1 MPYVSNAR
9 NSPWLLRSS
18 TLFSAI
24 SNPVIHM
31 DYDEVQ
37 VKVQWNNRRL
47 INAKGGTRGA
57 KGKGVKN
64 HGTLFLFTQCLL
76 FKFGLRFQA
85 FHLRFWIYTKIK
97 KKIEAVQS
105 LPIWNFHQRH
115 QWCSLP
121 NRMPRLSPWARNLA
135 VMYSKYSMASPE
147 SRVPWG
153 ECMNLR
159 SVGQRLARDSTQ
171 GSVLQKRW
179 LPRLPSTLN
188 YHSPGKH

>member
-1 MPYVSNAR
+1 MTYKDIHRYFPAKERKFEMDMPYVSNAR
-9 NSPWLLRSS
+9 NSPWVLRSS

-24 SNPVIHM
+24 SNLVIHM

-85 FHLRFWIYTKIK
+85 FHLRF
-97 KKIEAVQS
+97 
-105 LPIWNFHQRH
+105 
-115 QWCSLP
+115 
-121 NRMPRLSPWARNLA
+121 
-135 VMYSKYSMASPE
+135 
-147 SRVPWG
+147 
-153 ECMNLR
+153 
-159 SVGQRLARDSTQ
+159 
-171 GSVLQKRW
+171 
-179 LPRLPSTLN
+179 
-188 YHSPGKH
+188 